1 MTRFKILRIVPFFYP
16 AFGYG
21 GPITHTFNISKIQA
35 KLGYDVRV
43 FTTNIF
49 KHDLVSN
56 ALPRYENIFGVKV
69 HRYPIKFKIKGT
81 HYWIT
86 PAVISNGLKYDYD
99 LIHAHT
105 YRTFQTDI
113 ASFLSKIRNKP
124 FILTAHGNM
133 RDLTRLQIL
142 RGKPSSKLIR
152 LYDKFMKNFT
162 INAPDIVIVH
172 SNYEAIWTRE
182 IGVKA
187 KKLRIVPHGVDI
199 KKFSNLKLRNNFCEK
214 YQIHGKFILYVG
226 RILSGYR
233 NLHSLIK
240 IMPEITKEVQD
251 VKLIL
256 IGESFDIKYEM
267 ELKKLV
273 SSLNLDQNILFITNP
288 TWNDIVGGYLSA
300 NVFVFPTNKSESFG
314 IPLLEAGAAHCPVVA
329 PNVGPVP
336 EIIKNNISGLLVK
349 LNDEE
354 DFKKKILKILLD
366 ENLEKK
372 LGDNGYK
379 IVSENYSWEKITELT
394 NEIYSELI

>member
-1 MTRFKILRIVPFFYP
+1 MTILKILRIVPFFYP

-81 HYWIT
+81 HFWIT
-86 PAVISNGLKYDYD
+86 PAIISNGLKYDYD

-105 YRTFQTDI
+105 YRTFQTDV
-113 ASFLSKIRNKP
+113 ASFLSKIKKKP
-124 FILTAHGNM
+124 FVLTDHGNM

-142 RGKPSSKLIR
+142 SGKPSSKLIR

-162 INAPDIVIVH
+162 INAPDIVIIH
-172 SNYEAIWTRE
+172 SNYEAIWTKE
-182 IGVKA
+182 IGVREE
-187 KKLRIVPHGVDI
+187 KLRIVPHGVDT
-199 KKFSNLKLRNNFCEK
+199 KKFSNLKLKEKFLNK
-214 YQIHGKFILYVG
+214 YQFQGKLIVYVG
-226 RILSGYR
+226 RIVRGYR
-233 NLHSLIK
+233 NLDDLIS
-240 IMPEITKEVQD
+240 IMPEIVKELPD
-251 VKLIL
+251 ANLLL
-256 IGESFDIKYEM
+256 IGESFDIKFKT

-273 SSLNLDQNILFITNP
+273 FSLKLEKNVIFISNP
-288 TWNDIVGGYLSA
+288 SWDDIIEGYLAA
-300 NVFVFPTNKSESFG
+300 NVFIFPTNKSESFG

-336 EIIKNNISGLLVK
+336 ELIKNNISGLL
-349 LNDEE
+349 
-354 DFKKKILKILLD
+354 
-366 ENLEKK
+366 
-372 LGDNGYK
+372 
-379 IVSENYSWEKITELT
+379 T
-394 NEIYSELI
+394 NIYN

>member
-21 GPITHTFNISKIQA
+21 GPVIHTFNISKIQA

-56 ALPRYENIFGVKV
+56 VLPHYENIFGVKV
-69 HRYPIKFKIKGT
+69 HRFPIRFKLKGT
-81 HYWIT
+81 HFWIT
-86 PAVISNGLKYDYD
+86 PAIISNGLKYDYD

-105 YRTFQTDI
+105 YRTFQTDV
-113 ASFLSKIRNKP
+113 ASFLSKIKKKP

-152 LYDKFMKNFT
+152 IYDKIIKNFT
-162 INAPDIVIVH
+162 INAPDRVIVH
-172 SNYEAIWTRE
+172 SNYEAIWTKE
-182 IGVKA
+182 IGVKEE
-187 KKLRIVPHGVDI
+187 KLRIVPHGVDI
-199 KKFSNLKLRNNFCEK
+199 KKFSDLKLKENFFK
-214 YQIHGKFILYVG
+214 KFQFHGKLIVYVG
-226 RILSGYR
+226 RILRGYR
-233 NLHSLIK
+233 DLHSLIK
-240 IMPEITKEVQD
+240 IMPDITKEVPKA
-251 VKLIL
+251 KLIF
-256 IGESFDIKYEM
+256 IGESFDIDYEL

-273 SSLNLDQNILFITNP
+273 SSLKLNKNIHFITNP
-288 TWNDIVGGYLSA
+288 NWDEIIGGYLSA

-329 PNVGPVP
+329 PKVGAVP
-336 EIIKNNISGLLVK
+336 ELIKNNISGLLVK

-354 DFKKKILKILLD
+354 DFKKKILKILSD
-366 ENLEKK
+366 EKLEKK

-379 IVSENYSWEKITELT
+379 IVSENYSWEKITELI
-394 NEIYSELI
+394 NEIYSELL

>member
-21 GPITHTFNISKIQA
+21 GPITHTFNLSKIQA

-49 KHDLVSN
+49 KHDLVSKE
-56 ALPRYENIFGVKV
+56 LPHYENIFGVKV
-69 HRYPIKFKIKGT
+69 HRYPIRFKIKGT
-81 HYWIT
+81 HFWIT
-86 PAVISNGLKYDYD
+86 PAIISNGLKYDYD

-105 YRTFQTDI
+105 YRTFQTDV
-113 ASFLSKIRNKP
+113 ASFLSKIKKKP

-142 RGKPSSKLIR
+142 RGKSSSKLIR

-172 SNYEAIWTRE
+172 SNYEAIWTKE

-187 KKLRIVPHGVDI
+187 EKLRIIPHGVDI
-199 KKFSNLKLRNNFCEK
+199 KKFSNFKLKEKFLNN
-214 YQIHGKFILYVG
+214 YQFQGKLIVYVG
-226 RILSGYR
+226 RILRGYR
-233 NLHSLIK
+233 NLDSLIN
-240 IMPEITKEVQD
+240 IMPQIAKELPD
-251 VKLIL
+251 AKLIL
-256 IGESFDIKYEM
+256 IGESFDDKYEM

-273 SSLNLDQNILFITNP
+273 SSLNLDKNILFITNP
-288 TWNDIVGGYLSA
+288 TWNDIVGGFLAA
-300 NVFVFPTNKSESFG
+300 NVFAFPTNKSESFG

-329 PNVGPVP
+329 PKVGPVP
-336 EIIKNNISGLLVK
+336 EIIKNNISGLLTK
-349 LNDEE
+349 LNDNE
-354 DFKKKILKILLD
+354 DLKEKILKILTD
-366 ENLEKK
+366 DKLEKK

-379 IVSENYSWEKITELT
+379 IVSENYSWEKITKLT
-394 NEIYSELI
+394 NKIYSELI